1 MGKPSNVDPL
11 REVGRYLVPLD
22 GSPAAYAALAATC
35 DVARLHHADVGAL
48 IVIEV
53 PRILPL
59 DADMRSDFERGED
72 VLTQA
77 EQIGRDHKVNVDA
90 SLCQARQ
97 AGHAV
102 VDEAIEDD
110 VDAIVVGVDYHR
122 PYGRFHLGR
131 LPEYVLANAPC
142 EVWLFRYAPHEDGP
156 AGPRAGPRM
165 TAPRRLRSA
174 RP

>member
-1 MGKPSNVDPL
+1 MAKFAKLDPL
-11 REVGRYLVPLD
+11 REVGRYLVPLN
-22 GSPAAYAALAATC
+22 GSEAAYAALAATC
-35 DVARLHHADVGAL
+35 DVARVHRADVYAL
-48 IVIEV
+48 FVIEV

-59 DADMRSDFERGED
+59 DADMRSDVERGED

-77 EQIGRDHKVNVDA
+77 EQVGRDHKVKVDA

-142 EVWLFRYAPHEDGP
+142 EVWLFRYAPHEDGAAGP
-156 AGPRAGPRM
+156 AGQPE
-165 TAPRRLRSA
+165 RSSE
-174 RP
+174 